1 MRTLV
6 AVLLLLPS
14 VAFAQA
20 CAPKVAGAELITPG
34 TLTMSTNPTLPPMQY
49 VDAKGVLKGM
59 RITLGAEIAKR
70 LCLKPSYVQTEFDT
84 MIPGLAAKRWD
95 MINTGMFY
103 TTARTKI
110 VQMVRYEEQ
119 AISVSVQRGNPL
131 HVKSIM
137 DLAGHAVGVEQGGF
151 EYQRT
156 EDMAKA
162 IAAKGGKPLVV
173 RPFNNFALAFQ
184 ALAAGQVVAVVSI
197 DSTAKQ
203 YQDKGNFTQ
212 ALSGLYPTPIAFATR
227 SKKLAEA
234 VASVLTGMRKD
245 GSFQKLLGQYG
256 VTAWPGP
263 FDVVGPK

>member
-1 MRTLV
+1 MRALV

-20 CAPKVAGAELITPG
+20 CAPKVAASELITPG
-34 TLTMSTNPTLPPMQY
+34 TLTMSTNPTLPPMQF
-49 VDAKGVLKGM
+49 VDKDGVLKGM
-59 RITLGAEIAKR
+59 RITLGEEIAKH
-70 LCLKPSYVQTEFDT
+70 LCLKPAYIQTEFDT
-84 MIPGLAAKRWD
+84 MIPGLASRRWD
-95 MINTGMFY
+95 LINTGMFY
-103 TTARTKI
+103 TEARTKI
-110 VQMVRYEEQ
+110 VEMVRYEEQ
-119 AISVSVQRGNPL
+119 AISVSVARGNPL
-131 HVKSIM
+131 HVKSVM

-156 EDMAKA
+156 EDMAKE

-184 ALAAGQVVAVVSI
+184 ALAAGQVEAVVSI

-234 VASVLTGMRKD
+234 VAGALTEMRKD
-245 GSFQKLLGQYG
+245 GSFQKLLGEYG
-256 VTAWPGP
+256 VKAWPGP
-263 FDVVGPK
+263 FDVVGPN